1 MNEKIIEILNSLMSE
16 DKKNKQPYIDGDA
29 IVTNSP
35 YQNAILNQVMSNIS
49 TPHGG
54 GMMRPSDALKFYN
67 EDKDMAQEQMRARY
81 LGESKTIDDII
92 KQSDLVEFL
101 SKAQADKTR
110 VETPTEISTDNMAR
124 RIGYSSDIRTPNDLV
139 RYLTTVRPAF
149 EVNTPENNSNVD
161 NFFKMIESID
171 AVPKGR
177 KKS

>member
-1 MNEKIIEILNSLMSE
+1 MNKEKLFELIDSLTQGQGALSKTPMGREALFLTDPNMNKFGANVPEDVDIQAIIRGMA
-16 DKKNKQPYIDGDA
+16 KP
-29 IVTNSP
+29 NSP
-35 YQNAILNQVMSNIS
+35 IQSQFSSIMGRFKLS
-49 TPHGG
+49 
-54 GMMRPSDALKFYN
+54 
-67 EDKDMAQEQMRARY
+67 KD
-81 LGESKTIDDII
+81 SKSKSIDDII

-101 SKAQADKTR
+101 SKAQADKTQ

-124 RIGYSSDIRTPNDLV
+124 RIGYSSDIQTPNDLV

-171 AVPKGR
+171 AIPKGR

>member
-1 MNEKIIEILNSLMSE
+1 MNKERFFELIDSLTQGQGAFSKTPIGREVLFLTSPSMNPGFSVPENVDIQEIIRGIA
-16 DKKNKQPYIDGDA
+16 KP
-29 IVTNSP
+29 NSP
-35 YQNAILNQVMSNIS
+35 IQSQFSSIL
-49 TPHGG
+49 G
-54 GMMRPSDALKFYN
+54 RFELN
-67 EDKDMAQEQMRARY
+67 ED
-81 LGESKTIDDII
+81 SKSKSIDDII

-101 SKAQADKTR
+101 SKAQADKTQ

-124 RIGYSSDIRTPNDLV
+124 RIGYSSDIQTPNDLV

-171 AVPKGR
+171 AIPKGR

>member
-1 MNEKIIEILNSLMSE
+1 MNKERFFELIDSLTQGQGAFSKTPMGREVLFLTDPYMNPGFSVPENVDIQEIIRGIA
-16 DKKNKQPYIDGDA
+16 KP
-29 IVTNSP
+29 NSP
-35 YQNAILNQVMSNIS
+35 IQSQFSSIL
-49 TPHGG
+49 G
-54 GMMRPSDALKFYN
+54 RFELN
-67 EDKDMAQEQMRARY
+67 ED
-81 LGESKTIDDII
+81 SKSKSIDDII

-101 SKAQADKTR
+101 SKAQADKTQ

-171 AVPKGR
+171 AIPKGR

>member
-1 MNEKIIEILNSLMSE
+1 MNKERFFELIDSLTQGQGAFSKTPMGREVLFLTDPYMNPGFSVPENVDIQEIIRGIA
-16 DKKNKQPYIDGDA
+16 KP
-29 IVTNSP
+29 NSP
-35 YQNAILNQVMSNIS
+35 IQSQFSSIL
-49 TPHGG
+49 G
-54 GMMRPSDALKFYN
+54 RFELN
-67 EDKDMAQEQMRARY
+67 ED
-81 LGESKTIDDII
+81 SKSKSIDDII

-101 SKAQADKTR
+101 SKAQADKTQ

-124 RIGYSSDIRTPNDLV
+124 RIGYSSDIQTPNDLV

-171 AVPKGR
+171 AIPKGR